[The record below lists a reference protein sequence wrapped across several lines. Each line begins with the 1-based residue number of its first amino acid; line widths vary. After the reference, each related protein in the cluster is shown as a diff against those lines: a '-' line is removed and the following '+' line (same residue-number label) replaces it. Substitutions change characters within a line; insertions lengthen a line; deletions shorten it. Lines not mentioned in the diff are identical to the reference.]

1 VPFLTAACEV
11 AQMRYANRRDAGQ
24 RLGERLSSLGLVEPV
39 VLGLPRG
46 GVPVAFEIARRLD
59 APLDVLVAR
68 KVGAP
73 GHRELGIGA
82 LAEGGQRV
90 VNAEAMAALALSAE
104 AFERLAVAEQE
115 ELERR
120 VLRYRGDRSL
130 PDVAAHD
137 VVLVDDGLAT
147 GVTAEAALLSLRQRG
162 ARRVVLAVPVSSP
175 GTARRLGALADQVV
189 SLLTPPDLRAVG
201 LWYDDFDQTSDEEV
215 RDLLAEAGR
224 RRAL

>member
-1 VPFLTAACEV
+1 
-11 AQMRYANRRDAGQ
+11 MRYANRRDAGQ
-24 RLGERLSSLGLVEPV
+24 RLGERLGSLGLVEPV

>member
-1 VPFLTAACEV
+1 
-11 AQMRYANRRDAGQ
+11 MRYANRRDAGQ